1 MSNMSLRVT
10 YECLEKANIAL
21 TDKAWSQEN
30 LAAELNI
37 TRQTVNKF
45 FTGKQIKRQL
55 FVIICEKLELE
66 WQEICGISQT
76 ATAQLEQPNFE
87 NDININSLVQEVCQK
102 IKPFILERCGN
113 VRVLNMNRPVQLKE
127 VYIPINILEK
137 VTADRRRKIESFNLD
152 NIESLAMYIADQG
165 ISEESILHNY
175 SKLIIFGKPGSG
187 KTSFLRR
194 LSVECIEENSNFGL
208 IPIYISLKQFV
219 EATEKPNLLEF
230 INSKAQ
236 SYEVTEE
243 QVKVLLKYGKVLI
256 LLDGLDEVLKKEN
269 QNRVRDEIKDFVERF
284 PKNNFI
290 ITTRIGALEYNFDNF
305 TEVEIADFDDEKIK
319 YFATKW
325 FNNKSVKA
333 TDFIKQINQNDNK
346 RIKELATNPLL
357 LTLLCVVFEELETF
371 PTNRSELYKEALDVL
386 LKQWDEEQGIERGKI
401 YKNLLTKNKEDLL
414 SKIAF
419 YTFESCNYFFK
430 QEVAEHYILEYL
442 RNLPNANQDL
452 KELEIDSEAVLKSI
466 EAQHGLLVERAKR
479 IYSFSHLSFHEYLT
493 AKKIVDVKKS
503 SEEALRDLVSHL
515 TESRWQEVFL
525 LVAEMSPNPNRL
537 LLLMKEQIDALMSN
551 DKNLQKLLN
560 YVHQK
565 STPIKTSNKPAVIR
579 AFNLPV
585 NPDRYSKTD
594 TNTSDPFQ
602 NNEFFEYSFPPEE
615 DNLVDIFL
623 KEALYLVM
631 ETTLEIEIQL
641 LLEPDFYNTVLKS
654 LNAPSNSFLELDF
667 KTEAQSILS
676 RIPDKN
682 NWDEYKAWW
691 RKNGKNFVN
700 DLRKWIAEFYK
711 MDKICKLNPVEKE
724 LFNNYIKANLLLV
737 KCLKTDCS
745 VSREVRQYIEDTLL
759 LPITEIE
766 KYPKPKL

>member
-1 MSNMSLRVT
+1 MAVRSRKVSPEKIKVVKQALSNLGIT
-10 YECLEKANIAL
+10 QEKFRERLGYSYSTISNFL
-21 TDKAWSQEN
+21 NGKPVDQEN
-30 LAAELNI
+30 
-37 TRQTVNKF
+37 F
-45 FTGKQIKRQL
+45 FR
-55 FVIICEKLELE
+55 ICEALKLDALE
-66 WQEICGISQT
+66 VSCQDYEIEVT
-76 ATAQLEQPNFE
+76 
-87 NDININSLVQEVCQK
+87 DIDLLVQEVRQK
-102 IKPFILERCGN
+102 IKPFILERCEKL
-113 VRVLNMNRPVQLKE
+113 RVLNMNRPVQLKD
-127 VYIPINILEK
+127 VYIPIKILEK

-152 NIESLAMYIADQG
+152 NIESLAMYIADKG
-165 ISEESILHNY
+165 ISEQSILDNLSKDNY

-187 KTSFLRR
+187 KTSFLRQ
-194 LSVECIEENSNFGL
+194 LAVECIEEKSKFEL
-208 IPIYISLKQFV
+208 IPVFISIKQFI
-219 EATEKPNLLEF
+219 EAIDNPDLLGF
-230 INSKAQ
+230 INSKTQ
-236 SYEVTEE
+236 NYKVTNE
-243 QVKVLLKYGKVLI
+243 QVKELLQDGKLLV
-256 LLDGLDEVLKKEN
+256 LLDGLDEVVKKEN
-269 QNRVRDEIKDFVERF
+269 QKRVRKEIENFVENF
-284 PKNNFI
+284 PKNYFI

-305 TEVEIADFDDEKIK
+305 TEVEIADLDDEQIK
-319 YFATKW
+319 EFATKW
-325 FNNKSVKA
+325 FKNKSVKA
-333 TDFIKQINQNDNK
+333 TDFIKQTNQNSNK

-371 PTNRSELYKEALDVL
+371 PTNRSELYKEALDIL
-386 LKQWDEEQGIERGKI
+386 LKQWDEEQGIERRKI
-401 YKNLLTKNKEDLL
+401 YKNLLIKNKEDLL

-466 EAQHGLLVERAKR
+466 EAQHGLLVERAKG

-493 AKKIVDVKKS
+493 AKKIIDVKKS
-503 SEEALRDLVSHL
+503 SEEALQDLVSHL

-551 DKNLQKLLN
+551 DENLQYLLN
-560 YVHQK
+560 YVYQK

-585 NPDRYSKTD
+585 NPERYSKID

-602 NNEFFEYSFPPEE
+602 NNEFFEYSSPPEE

-641 LLEPDFYNTVLKS
+641 LLEPDFYNTLYKS
-654 LNAPSNSFLELDF
+654 LDAPGNSFLELDL
-667 KTEAQSILS
+667 KTGAQSIMG

-691 RKNGKNFVN
+691 RKNGIDFVN
-700 DLRKWIAEFYK
+700 DLRKWIAEFYN
-711 MDKICKLNPVEKE
+711 MDNIYKFSPKQKD
-724 LFNNYIKANLLLV
+724 LFNNYIKANVLLI

-745 VSREVRQYIEDTLL
+745 VSPEVRQYIEDTLL
-759 LPITEIE
+759 LPISEIE
-766 KYPKPKL
+766 NYPKPEL